1 MSGKKRQFRSSHVAE
16 SRVSRW
22 RNARQIIRVVRLKW
36 WGRKKWFQ
44 QTDPVTKTFCFFR
57 TAGRRHHNV
66 DFVPLSSIKCFTSSS
81 FIGGV
86 SFFKSPLIRSGSL
99 HFAMTRWQRITDM
112 NSLPDTRNR
121 HWKKRWST
129 FSYRI
134 FYTYS
139 VSCQIFN
146 LTFTLSS

>member
-36 WGRKKWFQ
+36 GGRKKWFQ

-112 NSLPDTRNR
+112 NSLPDTKQALKEKMVNVFLSNIL
-121 HWKKRWST
+121 H
-129 FSYRI
+129 I
-134 FYTYS
+134 FR
-139 VSCQIFN
+139 
-146 LTFTLSS
+146 